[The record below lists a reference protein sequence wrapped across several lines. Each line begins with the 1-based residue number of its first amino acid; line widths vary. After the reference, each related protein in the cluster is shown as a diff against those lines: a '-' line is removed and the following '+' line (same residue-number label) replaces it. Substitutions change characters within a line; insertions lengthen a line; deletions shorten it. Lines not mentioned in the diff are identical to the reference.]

1 MVTLKEREPLKE
13 ALIHNIQ
20 VHPSIWDKR
29 SKDYKDNYVKLNSWM
44 EILSNL
50 RAAFSPEQLRASKM
64 TSLKDIKATWKNLR
78 TIFNEKKKKMKERP
92 GAGNLTNFA
101 FHYYDDFTP
110 WRMTCF
116 VTT

>member
-1 MVTLKEREPLKE
+1 MAPSKTNEPLKE
-13 ALIHNIQ
+13 ALINDVQ
-20 VHPSIWDKR
+20 LHPSLWDKR

-92 GAGNLTNFA
+92 GAGNFA

-110 WRMTCF
+110 
-116 VTT
+116 